1 MISRFGKI
9 NLEKKVCLMTKSI
22 VKFLVVV
29 CVFTMICGCDSGKKV
44 DDAKSNLESV
54 LSQNNYVVID
64 VRTKEEYD
72 AGHVKGALNV
82 PYDEIDESLD
92 VEKDKTILVYCQSGR
107 RSKIAYDDL
116 RSLGYEVFDLGAYQD
131 VDLEK
136 E

>member
-1 MISRFGKI
+1 
-9 NLEKKVCLMTKSI
+9 MTKSI